1 VLLERVGERGVAA
14 VGARLAEALLQLVSA
29 SGRERLQLAAQAVI
43 AILGDEDV
51 VGLPVSGPGGEHG
64 RSFRSRGT
72 SRTHHRRPP
81 VAWGW
86 GRDPIPRRPP
96 QREAQSMQSRTRNPL
111 PADALLFVVVG
122 SLLAT
127 VAAVW
132 LMVTISEGWAVVLA
146 IAIAITGVVSLMAV
160 MNRELDE
167 DDDDSPS
174 D

>member
-1 VLLERVGERGVAA
+1 
-14 VGARLAEALLQLVSA
+14 
-29 SGRERLQLAAQAVI
+29 
-43 AILGDEDV
+43 
-51 VGLPVSGPGGEHG
+51 
-64 RSFRSRGT
+64 
-72 SRTHHRRPP
+72 
-81 VAWGW
+81 
-86 GRDPIPRRPP
+86 
-96 QREAQSMQSRTRNPL
+96 MQSRTRNPL

-167 DDDDSPS
+167 DDDDSAS

>member
-1 VLLERVGERGVAA
+1 
-14 VGARLAEALLQLVSA
+14 
-29 SGRERLQLAAQAVI
+29 
-43 AILGDEDV
+43 
-51 VGLPVSGPGGEHG
+51 
-64 RSFRSRGT
+64 
-72 SRTHHRRPP
+72 
-81 VAWGW
+81 
-86 GRDPIPRRPP
+86 
-96 QREAQSMQSRTRNPL
+96 MQSRTRNPL

-167 DDDDSPS
+167 DDDDSSS

>member
-1 VLLERVGERGVAA
+1 
-14 VGARLAEALLQLVSA
+14 
-29 SGRERLQLAAQAVI
+29 
-43 AILGDEDV
+43 
-51 VGLPVSGPGGEHG
+51 
-64 RSFRSRGT
+64 
-72 SRTHHRRPP
+72 
-81 VAWGW
+81 
-86 GRDPIPRRPP
+86 
-96 QREAQSMQSRTRNPL
+96 MQSRTRNPL

-167 DDDDSPS
+167 HDDDSPS

>member
-1 VLLERVGERGVAA
+1 
-14 VGARLAEALLQLVSA
+14 
-29 SGRERLQLAAQAVI
+29 
-43 AILGDEDV
+43 
-51 VGLPVSGPGGEHG
+51 
-64 RSFRSRGT
+64 
-72 SRTHHRRPP
+72 
-81 VAWGW
+81 
-86 GRDPIPRRPP
+86 
-96 QREAQSMQSRTRNPL
+96 MQSRTRNPL

>member
-1 VLLERVGERGVAA
+1 
-14 VGARLAEALLQLVSA
+14 
-29 SGRERLQLAAQAVI
+29 
-43 AILGDEDV
+43 
-51 VGLPVSGPGGEHG
+51 
-64 RSFRSRGT
+64 
-72 SRTHHRRPP
+72 
-81 VAWGW
+81 
-86 GRDPIPRRPP
+86 
-96 QREAQSMQSRTRNPL
+96 MQSRTRNPL

-132 LMVTISEGWAVVLA
+132 LMVTISEGWTVVLA

>member
-1 VLLERVGERGVAA
+1 
-14 VGARLAEALLQLVSA
+14 
-29 SGRERLQLAAQAVI
+29 
-43 AILGDEDV
+43 
-51 VGLPVSGPGGEHG
+51 
-64 RSFRSRGT
+64 
-72 SRTHHRRPP
+72 
-81 VAWGW
+81 
-86 GRDPIPRRPP
+86 
-96 QREAQSMQSRTRNPL
+96 MQSRTRNPL
-111 PADALLFVVVG
+111 PADALLFVVAG

-132 LMVTISEGWAVVLA
+132 LMVTISEGWTVVLA